1 MHDILSELMVI
12 QDTTGFTC
20 VSQVRLGVH
29 GTRTKKIYILNY
41 CEKIAPTGAS
51 SLEYYNGLRSVSGG
65 YRLEWR
71 IERQSFTFTQL
82 PLGTSYRFPDV
93 RLSIPDPSLSN
104 SQQMVCMHARK
115 MSY

>member
-51 SLEYYNGLRSVSGG
+51 SLDY
-65 YRLEWR
+65 
-71 IERQSFTFTQL
+71 
-82 PLGTSYRFPDV
+82 
-93 RLSIPDPSLSN
+93 
-104 SQQMVCMHARK
+104 
-115 MSY
+115 